1 MISLSL
7 GNRKEE
13 LQLLLSRYIFEN
25 SIPPLLSKNKLFFK
39 TNEIKFFIGKTPSFY
54 HNLMRK
60 LLAVHISCF
69 IKW

>member
-7 GNRKEE
+7 GDRKEE
-13 LQLLLSRYIFEN
+13 LELLKPIYLRKFDPTFVIQ
-25 SIPPLLSKNKLFFK
+25 KLAFFK
-39 TNEIKFFIGKTPSFY
+39 TKEIKFSKTPSFH